1 MYRHKNSWRLGLKYP
16 PSSKEETQVPKT
28 LISGLPGRKSSSR
41 VGEKLQSAHKMP
53 LPPGL
58 LLLLL
63 SGATATAALPLEGGP
78 TGRDSEHMQE
88 AAGIRKSSLLTFL
101 AWWFEWTSQASAG
114 PLIGEEAREV
124 ARRQEGAPPQQSAR
138 RDRMPCRNFFWKT
151 FSSCK

>member
-1 MYRHKNSWRLGLKYP
+1 M
-16 PSSKEETQVPKT
+16 
-28 LISGLPGRKSSSR
+28 SSR
-41 VGEKLQSAHKMP
+41 RGSFLSTKLHCSSCLPCPLYLEKFKPSEKLQEHENFAKDLETFARHAKRTTINTEDVK
-53 LPPGL
+53 L
-58 LLLLL
+58 LARRSNSL
-63 SGATATAALPLEGGP
+63 
-78 TGRDSEHMQE
+78 HMQE

-138 RDRMPCRNFFWKT
+138 RDRTPCKNFFWKT

>member
-1 MYRHKNSWRLGLKYP
+1 
-16 PSSKEETQVPKT
+16 
-28 LISGLPGRKSSSR
+28 
-41 VGEKLQSAHKMP
+41 MP

>member
-1 MYRHKNSWRLGLKYP
+1 
-16 PSSKEETQVPKT
+16 
-28 LISGLPGRKSSSR
+28 
-41 VGEKLQSAHKMP
+41 MP

-58 LLLLL
+58 LLLL
-63 SGATATAALPLEGGP
+63 SGVTATAALSLEGGP
-78 TGRDSEHMQE
+78 TGPDSEHMQE

-124 ARRQEGAPPQQSAR
+124 ARRQEGTAPQQSAR
-138 RDRMPCRNFFWKT
+138 RDRTPCRNFFWKT